1 MPKDNIIDFN
11 SRKASKKQ
19 PEPLPMIG
27 PQHVMDALT
36 EFFSSL
42 PQNGLMEEAGGL
54 AAEMVGRVMLYTT
67 IVAKVSEVI
76 TNAGLDPDN
85 FELDDESYARFMQ
98 IDITDDEP
106 LDEDALNDHENLW
119 NGPWFDWSDEDT
131 TYRVATTIIISS
143 QGIGALGM
151 DLLRIGDDDSH
162 WQMYNEGKWYEGPP
176 EDVFDFLVAQREDMW
191 DDDEDEEWEAS
202 IDSMLLPPSVITALH
217 NAGIHEIEE
226 LKELSDADLLKIKGI
241 GKKSL
246 EDIREAL
253 EYED

>member
-19 PEPLPMIG
+19 PEPLPMTG

-36 EFFSSL
+36 EYFSAL

-54 AAEMVGRVMLYTT
+54 ATEMVGRVMLYTT

-76 TNAGLDPDN
+76 INAGLDPDN

-151 DLLRIGDDDSH
+151 DLLRIEEDDDY

-176 EDVFDFLVAQREDMW
+176 ADVFDFLIAQREDMW
-191 DDDEDEEWEAS
+191 EDDDDEEWEAS
-202 IDSMLLPPSVITALH
+202 IDSMLLPPNVITALH